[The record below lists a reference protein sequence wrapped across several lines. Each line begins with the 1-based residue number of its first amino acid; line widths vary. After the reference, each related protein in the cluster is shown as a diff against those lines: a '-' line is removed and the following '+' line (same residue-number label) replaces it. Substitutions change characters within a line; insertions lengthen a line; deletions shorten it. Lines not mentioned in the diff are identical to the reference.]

1 MSSEPRRAAHGPPWA
16 RRAEKVSVVIAKEI
30 VRDIARQRLAPGST
44 LESEGAML
52 RRYRVAR
59 ASLREALRILEIHGL
74 IRIKPGPGGGP
85 VVADVDSGD
94 FGRMAS
100 LFFHALD
107 MRVGELVDAWL
118 TMEPM
123 LARLAAERRDPGQ
136 ADRLRAAVQAGFDA
150 AGREEWCRAAHAF
163 HTLILSTA
171 GSRPLALMTLA
182 VRDIL
187 ADRFFD
193 LVHPD
198 RHRHEAARVHAAIA
212 EAVLAGEADKAERLM
227 RDHMTEFA
235 DTVALHRGLL
245 AETVDWR

>member
-44 LESEGAML
+44 LEPEGAML

-85 VVADVDSGD
+85 VVAHVDSDD

-100 LFFHALD
+100 LFFQALD
-107 MRVGELVDAWL
+107 VRVAELVDTRL
-118 TMEPM
+118 IMEPM
-123 LARLAAERRDPGQ
+123 LTRLAAERRDPEWE
-136 ADRLRAAVQAGFDA
+136 DRLRDAVQAGFDA
-150 AGREEWCRAAHAF
+150 ADAEEWCRAAHAF
-163 HTLILSTA
+163 HTLIMSMA
-171 GSRPLALMTLA
+171 GNRPLALMTLA

-193 LVHPD
+193 LVYPD
-198 RHRHEAARVHAAIA
+198 RHRDEAARVHAAIA
-212 EAVLAGEADKAERLM
+212 EAILGGDGDKAERLM
-227 RDHMTEFA
+227 RDHIAEFA
-235 DTVALHRGLL
+235 DSIALHHELL
-245 AETVDWR
+245 AETVAWR